1 MIKLL
6 LICMG
11 MFTKLPIPMVDWN
24 EGKGPGA
31 LCFLPVCGVI
41 CSLPVIAVLCVCR
54 RFGVD
59 SLVAGAM
66 ALLASF
72 LVCGFVHFDG
82 YMDTADSLLSARDR
96 ETKLRILKD
105 STVGAF
111 SVIAIVAL
119 LIVDFAAFTAIY
131 ETQEFNFLALLF
143 VPAMSRSTGNIILF
157 FYEPLSTS
165 GIMKYFKTGQKKI
178 HNIIA
183 LLTLVAVVGAMS
195 VMCSS
200 YFVLSVGGVCVV
212 TGLLLASHAQK
223 ELGGINGDIVGAAIV
238 ITEALCYLLLPAVL

>member
-1 MIKLL
+1 P
-6 LICMG
+6 
-11 MFTKLPIPMVDWN
+11 LPIVDWD

-31 LCFLPVCGVI
+31 LCFLPVCGII
-41 CSLPVIAVLCVCR
+41 CALPIIAVLWVCR
-54 RFGVD
+54 YYMVD

-72 LVCGFVHFDG
+72 VVCGFVHFDG

-131 ETQEFNFLALLF
+131 DTQGFNFLALLF
-143 VPAMSRSTGNIILF
+143 VPAMSRSVGDIILF
-157 FYEPLSTS
+157 FFEPLSSS

-183 LLTLVAVVGAMS
+183 ILTLISLISAMSIICSSVSVAVVG
-195 VMCSS
+195 V
-200 YFVLSVGGVCVV
+200 VCVFV
-212 TGLLLASHAQK
+212 GLMIAMHAQK
-223 ELGGINGDIVGAAIV
+223 ELGGINGDIVGAVIV